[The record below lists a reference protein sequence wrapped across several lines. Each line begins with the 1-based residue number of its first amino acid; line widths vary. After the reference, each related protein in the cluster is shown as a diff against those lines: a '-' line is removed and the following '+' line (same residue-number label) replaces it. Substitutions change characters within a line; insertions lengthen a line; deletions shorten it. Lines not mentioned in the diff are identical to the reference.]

1 MVAEVMERRGRV
13 RKVALRQILL
23 GLVIVQEEGRSK
35 HDREYPGLGNQRSLQ
50 RSRVF
55 DSEIRVFG

>member
-1 MVAEVMERRGRV
+1 MERRGRV

-35 HDREYPGLGNQRSLQ
+35 HDREVPGLGNQRSLQ

>member
-1 MVAEVMERRGRV
+1 MMERRGRV

-35 HDREYPGLGNQRSLQ
+35 HDREFPGLGNQRSLQ

-55 DSEIRVFG
+55 DSELRVFG

>member
-1 MVAEVMERRGRV
+1 MERRGRV

-35 HDREYPGLGNQRSLQ
+35 HDREFPGLANQMSLQ

-55 DSEIRVFG
+55 DSEIQAFG